1 MNQPYQIENSF
12 ITQTTEATVSAYTGI
27 SIDHGTNTITLS
39 TDHTIQ
45 EVYDYVYYN
54 LTLNANL
61 SEPEYFTTTDG
72 VTFNTTYS
80 IVNNADLSGTGNIIT
95 TGTYSGSG
103 TYGNLTITDSTG
115 VFTRITVS

>member
-1 MNQPYQIENSF
+1 MVEVI
-12 ITQTTEATVSAYTGI
+12 VSAYTGI
-27 SIDHGTNTITLS
+27 MIDHGTNTITLS
-39 TDHTIQ
+39 SNHTIQ

-72 VTFNTTYS
+72 VTFTTTYS
-80 IVNNADLSGTGNIIT
+80 IVNNSSLTGSGTLIT

-103 TYGNLTITDSTG
+103 STTLVVKDS
-115 VFTRITVS
+115 V